1 MQHLETVTRSK
12 EASWYHLS
20 GSWQGDVERWI
31 ASTPETVAICND
43 PVVAGID
50 YTTKM
55 RRAMVSAISSAPFRP
70 FLESVP
76 SARLCIM
83 NFLRGGLNFD
93 LRGALYDSL
102 GSEYH
107 ATCFMSSQ
115 RKRKDG
121 RWTVKEDMYR
131 KMKIPRGAILL
142 VGDVVA
148 TGVTVENGLRV
159 IEQYLVERQTPIRG
173 IVFFT
178 IGCHKLEKILQE
190 FHGRFKKHFPDDYQE
205 THAVYLEG
213 KFRLVDS
220 ATRLMIA
227 IQGTDLI
234 KIDSL
239 LAPEFEASQYDNIF
253 APLERCTIYDAG
265 SRAFDVGEYFN
276 DVVQYWEQVRVLS
289 RRGYTLREALK
300 ERWPENEYTSRAA
313 FEVAARSRWHGLDEE
328 FLEYLHTCYEKRWT
342 DSFKKWART
351 PEALESVCDE
361 RLQLLNVVIDRAE
374 GNHA

>member
-1 MQHLETVTRSK
+1 
-12 EASWYHLS
+12 
-20 GSWQGDVERWI
+20 
-31 ASTPETVAICND
+31 
-43 PVVAGID
+43 
-50 YTTKM
+50 
-55 RRAMVSAISSAPFRP
+55 
-70 FLESVP
+70 
-76 SARLCIM
+76 M

-93 LRGALYDSL
+93 LRGALHKSL

-131 KMKIPRGAILL
+131 KMKVPRGAILL

-148 TGVTVENGLRV
+148 TGVTVANGFRV
-159 IEQYLVERQTPIRG
+159 IEQYLVEHQTPIRG

-178 IGCHKLEKILQE
+178 IGCHKLEKILEE
-190 FHGRFKKHFPDDYQE
+190 FHERFRKHFPDDYQE

-234 KIDSL
+234 KTDSM
-239 LAPEFEASQYDNIF
+239 LAPEFEASQYDNLY

-265 SRAFDVGEYFN
+265 SRAFDVAEYFN

-300 ERWPENEYTSRAA
+300 ERWPESEYSSRAA
-313 FEVAARSRWHGLDEE
+313 FDEATTNRWRGLESD
-328 FLEYLHTCYEKRWT
+328 FLDHLYACHQGRWT
-342 DSFKKWART
+342 DSFKRWART
-351 PEALESVCDE
+351 PEALESVCDD
-361 RLQLLNVVIDRAE
+361 RLKLLNALIEQAE
-374 GNHA
+374 GSHD

>member
-1 MQHLETVTRSK
+1 MQYLESMSRSE
-12 EASWYHLS
+12 EASWYRL
-20 GSWQGDVERWI
+20 GGAWKGEVNRWI
-31 ASTPETVAICND
+31 ASTPETIAICND
-43 PVVAGID
+43 PVIAGID

-55 RRAMVSAISSAPFRP
+55 RRAMVSAISAAPFRP

-102 GSEYH
+102 GSQYH

-131 KMKIPRGAILL
+131 KMKVPHGAILL

-148 TGVTVENGLRV
+148 TGVTVENGFRV
-159 IEQYLVERQTPIRG
+159 IEQYLVERKTPIRG

-178 IGCHKLEKILQE
+178 IGCHKLEKVLEEI
-190 FHGRFKKHFPDDYQE
+190 HGRFKHHFPDDYQE

-234 KIDSL
+234 KIDSM
-239 LAPEFEASQYDNIF
+239 LAPEYEASQYDNLF

-276 DVVQYWEQVRVLS
+276 DVVQYWEQVHVLS

-300 ERWPENEYTSRAA
+300 ERWPEHEYASRAA
-313 FEVAARSRWHGLDEE
+313 FEEAARSRWKGIDDE
-328 FLEYLHTCYEKRWT
+328 FLEQLFARHEARWT
-342 DSFKKWART
+342 SDFEKWSRT
-351 PEALESVCDE
+351 PEALESVCND
-361 RLQLLNVVIDRAE
+361 RLKLLNRVFVQAGGDNE
-374 GNHA
+374 